1 MSAEIVY
8 MYVKNPLVVDPNLL
22 DGVKQLVDEIT
33 ATVLLRL

>member
-8 MYVKNPLVVDPNLL
+8 MYVKNSLVVDPNLL